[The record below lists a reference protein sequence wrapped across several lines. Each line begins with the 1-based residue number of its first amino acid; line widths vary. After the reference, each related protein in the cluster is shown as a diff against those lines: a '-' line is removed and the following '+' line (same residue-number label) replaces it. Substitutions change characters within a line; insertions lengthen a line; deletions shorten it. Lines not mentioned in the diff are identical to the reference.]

1 MPVFTDT
8 DDAPSLPKPDVIAA
22 FVPEIKTAVIDTR
35 YDPQSDQI
43 AYIEGSSWVVDY
55 YSQVLDKAD
64 ELNGQDTSLPA
75 PLQQYKRIWS
85 MELKVIQD
93 LTQVSQDTVPAEF
106 VLQGSAHVYPFLVPQ
121 VGDMFRAGIA
131 DGREGIFKVT
141 RVDPRQIFTDKVHVI
156 EYQLVG
162 ANDPLKIGDLEN
174 KTVATYYFVKDF
186 LLNLQNPLI
195 EEATFHALKKLEQYY
210 YDLSHLYFSQFF
222 SREVMTIVVP
232 EQDGYTY
239 DHGLVDFVKSI
250 LQSTDE
256 FHVTSIRELNIGNDG
271 AITAL
276 SLWEMLLRR
285 DPKLLRF
292 IYTKT
297 GLVGRK
303 SFHPSALMA
312 GARYSGVERIVYPLD
327 AKKNVDFKLGREREK
342 TVMEDNIKSTM
353 PPYVPPPPPA
363 DGEVGLMPMIK
374 PVDMANSYVLSTAF
388 YTRDN
393 TQFSLLEKLLLDYLD
408 FKIIAAEDVLK
419 LCDDSYN
426 WGAVEMFYYFPLVQ
440 LLIRYNLRRQ

>member
-8 DDAPSLPKPDVIAA
+8 EDAPTQPKPDVVAA

-35 YDPQSDQI
+35 YEPQQDQI

-93 LTQVSQDTVPAEF
+93 LSQVSQDTVPAEM

-121 VGDMFRAGIA
+121 VGDMFRAGVA
-131 DGREGIFKVT
+131 DGREGIFKVV
-141 RVDPRQIFTDKVHVI
+141 RVEPRQIFTDKVHVV
-156 EYQLVG
+156 EYQLI
-162 ANDPLKIGDLEN
+162 ATNDPLKIGDLEN

-186 LLNLQNPLI
+186 LLNLQNPLL
-195 EEATFHALKKLEQYY
+195 EEATYHAMKKLEAYY

-232 EQDGYTY
+232 EQEDYTY
-239 DHGLVDFVKSI
+239 DHGLTDFVKSI

-256 FHVTSIRELNIGNDG
+256 VHVTSIRQLNIGDDG
-271 AITAL
+271 IIGSM

-285 DPKLLRF
+285 DPKLMRF
-292 IYTKT
+292 IYKKT

-312 GARYSGVERIVYPLD
+312 GARYTGIARIVYPLD
-327 AKKNVDFKLGREREK
+327 AKKNVDVKLGREHEK
-342 TVMEDNIKSTM
+342 TVMVENIVSTM
-353 PPYVPPPPPA
+353 PPYVPLPPPT
-363 DGEVGLMPMIK
+363 DGSIGPMPTIK
-374 PVDMANSYVLSTAF
+374 PIDMAASYVLSTAF

-393 TQFSLLEKLLLDYLD
+393 TKFSLLEKLLLDYLD

-426 WGAVEMFYYFPLVQ
+426 WGPVEMFYYFPLVQ